1 MDGGAGAR
9 PSTCMRR
16 PRKGG
21 RRWLKRVTGQASH
34 PSRPPGTD
42 ATLSRAEMARRL
54 GTPSGRPGR
63 SGRAPRPSRPLTDDG
78 KIATAVRETGNMF
91 ATAFEALRQ
100 APLKGVPVSEFF
112 DQCWFLARVTT
123 LPLIL
128 LSIPFGMV
136 IALEVGSLLQQ
147 IGAQSQL
154 GAAMVL
160 AVVREQAPVAT
171 ALLIAGAGGSAM
183 CADLGSR
190 RIRDEIS
197 AMEVMGVNPL
207 HRLVLPRLL
216 AATLV
221 AILLDAVVSVAG
233 IAGGLWFGTH
243 SIHITASSF
252 FATFGELSQLADLVI
267 ALLKARH
274 LRLHRRHGRLLQG
287 PLLQERAEGR
297 GRRREPGRRR
307 HLHPVLL
314 RELPPHGL
322 LLQLHPA
329 EGHLMAIDAPP
340 PPEPAGQRS
349 PSAGKAVGGRGGRTS
364 GDAVA
369 RRLRL
374 ASTPS

>member
-1 MDGGAGAR
+1 MSIWGPQEGGVGLTSSGDITE
-9 PSTCMRR
+9 ST
-16 PRKGG
+16 PA
-21 RRWLKRVTGQASH
+21 VASKTE
-34 PSRPPGTD
+34 P
-42 ATLSRAEMARRL
+42 LSRDEIARRV
-54 GTPSGRPGR
+54 GSPSGRSATTGALGR
-63 SGRAPRPSRPLTDDG
+63 PVKPLGSGRDDG
-78 KIATAVRETGNMF
+78 KIASAVRETGNMF
-91 ATAFEALRQ
+91 ATALEALRQ
-100 APLKGVPVSEFF
+100 GTLKSFPVTEFF

-207 HRLVLPRLL
+207 HRLVLPRLV

-243 SIHITASSF
+243 AIHITASSF
-252 FATFGELSQLADLVI
+252 FATFGELSQLADLAI
-267 ALLKARH
+267 ALLKAGIFGFIAAMVACYKG
-274 LRLHRRHGRLLQG
+274 LYCKSG
-287 PLLQERAEGR
+287 PKG
-297 GRRREPGRRR
+297 
-307 HLHPVLL
+307 V
-314 RELPPHGL
+314 
-322 LLQLHPA
+322 
-329 EGHLMAIDAPP
+329 
-340 PPEPAGQRS
+340 
-349 PSAGKAVGGRGGRTS
+349 
-364 GDAVA
+364 GDAVNQA
-369 RRLRL
+369 VVVTFILSFFVNFVL
-374 ASTPS
+374 TVFYFNFIPQKGI